1 MATPNHLDRLRRAD
15 TRPAGVPRRTEPVI
29 LGGAGGTR
37 APARVGRAV
46 DGVREDRGLEL
57 DVVGYDRGREVVR
70 HALARLDDEGQ
81 LVVREGRNDLEGAEY
96 LRRARAEILGLEHLP
111 DRDEDRRRLHGA
123 VNLRYLVILQ
133 FLPPEQQPGSGNFQ

>member
-1 MATPNHLDRLRRAD
+1 M
-15 TRPAGVPRRTEPVI
+15 
-29 LGGAGGTR
+29 
-37 APARVGRAV
+37 
-46 DGVREDRGLEL
+46 
-57 DVVGYDRGREVVR
+57 VR

-123 VNLRYLVILQ
+123 VNLRYIVILQ
-133 FLPPEQQPGSGNFQ
+133 FLPPE